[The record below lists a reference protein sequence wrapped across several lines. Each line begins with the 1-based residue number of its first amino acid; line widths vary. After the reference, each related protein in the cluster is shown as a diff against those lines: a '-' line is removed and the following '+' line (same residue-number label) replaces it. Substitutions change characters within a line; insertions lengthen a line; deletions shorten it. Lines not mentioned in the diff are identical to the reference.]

1 VKRNHP
7 NLQAANT
14 RDGGASRKAVAA
26 NVPVAVLR
34 WARTPELARTR
45 GVFLWGSGAT
55 LEASGGGVVDVRSVL
70 WAAGRGLGSLSNH
83 NHGSFYSRFGVADCR
98 IGSAALEAVGA
109 VVIVAVS
116 CWARSPESL
125 WTSAD
130 ERVVL
135 TAPNKTTLLG
145 VIDVP
150 STGGTLRYGSGCDG
164 RDSW

>member
-7 NLQAANT
+7 NLQVANT

-70 WAAGRGLGSLSNH
+70 WAAGRGLGS
-83 NHGSFYSRFGVADCR
+83 FYNRDDFGRFGVADCR
-98 IGSAALEAVGA
+98 VGSAALEAEAVVA